1 MEVYEE
7 SSCGLSKEITGP
19 LPGEAE
25 EEHGK

>member
-1 MEVYEE
+1 VKVYEE
-7 SSCGLSKEITGP
+7 SSCGLSKEITGS